1 MQTSKGTVWIGEPT
15 PGDALFFPS
24 LEFIQTPCALGVLA
38 RGNQIDRG
46 APFVQMFVFRDVQVF
61 SAFDES
67 LYWSHAET
75 ADRPR
80 HLLNRVETSPL
91 RDAVMKLRGG
101 DDCADH
107 WIVHHFVICGGD
119 FCGEILAS
127 PHVENAVFKT
137 EADAR
142 AALGQM
148 TTFNAPV
155 VGSSPRRGPVAGR
168 APPGPPSSG
177 RRPRR

>member
-15 PGDALFFPS
+15 PGDALFLPS

-168 APPGPPSSG
+168 APPDPPSSG